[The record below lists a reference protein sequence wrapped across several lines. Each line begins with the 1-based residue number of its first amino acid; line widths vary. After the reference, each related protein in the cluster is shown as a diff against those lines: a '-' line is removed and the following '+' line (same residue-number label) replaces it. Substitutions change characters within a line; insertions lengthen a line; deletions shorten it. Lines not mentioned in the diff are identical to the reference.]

1 MDAVPDCAKRQAK
14 AVKRNLLRRKSATDT
29 RQRGRDHS
37 GYMHMAWK
45 CSTLCALIGERTG
58 FRHAASATFNKAKHG
73 MSTGQ
78 PGVRDYV
85 LLVILA
91 AIWGSSFLFI
101 KVAVAEIPAVT
112 VATVRIV
119 VAALILWLAARMA
132 GQAMPRERAAWI
144 AIVFA
149 AFTGNAVPFTLIGWG
164 EEQIDSGLAAILMAT
179 MPLTTLLLAH
189 VFTSDE
195 KLTVRKTVGVSLGLA
210 GLIVLMGPERLAR
223 FGDEAIRELAV
234 AGAATCYGINALIT
248 KRLVHLPRR
257 AVAAA
262 MLATSAVIM
271 VPASLLI
278 DRPWTL
284 QPGSQVIVSVIVL
297 GIFHT
302 AIATMMLFAIVR
314 RQGAS
319 FFSQIN
325 FLVPLFGV
333 AWGALVLAE
342 RPSANA
348 LLALALILIGIAV
361 VRGRSEAPDVRRS
374 V

>member
-1 MDAVPDCAKRQAK
+1 
-14 AVKRNLLRRKSATDT
+14 
-29 RQRGRDHS
+29 
-37 GYMHMAWK
+37 
-45 CSTLCALIGERTG
+45 
-58 FRHAASATFNKAKHG
+58 

-85 LLVILA
+85 LLVVLA

-101 KVAVAEIPAVT
+101 KVAVADIPAVT
-112 VATVRIV
+112 VAAVRIG
-119 VAALILWLAARMA
+119 VAAVILWLAARMA
-132 GQAMPRERAAWI
+132 GQSMPRDTGAWI

-149 AFTGNAVPFTLIGWG
+149 AIIGNAVPFVLIGWG

-179 MPLTTLLLAH
+179 MPLTTLVLAH
-189 VFTSDE
+189 FFTSDE
-195 KLTVRKTVGVSLGLA
+195 KLTMRKALGVGLGLA
-210 GLIVLMGPERLAR
+210 GLVVLMGPERLAR
-223 FGDEAIRELAV
+223 LGDETIRELAV

-248 KRLVHLPRR
+248 KRLVQLPRR

-262 MLATSAVIM
+262 VLATSAVMMI
-271 VPASLLI
+271 PASLII

-284 QPGSQVIVSVIVL
+284 EPGTAAILSVIIL
-297 GIFHT
+297 GIVQT

-325 FLVPLFGV
+325 FLIPLFGV
-333 AWGALVLAE
+333 VWGALILAE

-348 LLALALILIGIAV
+348 LAALALILLGIAV
-361 VRGRSEAPDVRRS
+361 VRGRVQPPDIRGPV
-374 V
+374 